1 MTKRMTLAAALCLVA
16 QAAIAQT
23 ATDLNCTSCVGETD
37 IANQAVTG
45 AKIANGTITA
55 TDIRLSTI
63 TSDRIK
69 NQTLVMAD
77 LAPSLQDDIGGAIS
91 NLTVQRVSASATS
104 VVGAACPSGRIPVGA
119 SCECDDANGARN
131 IGVLFG
137 CTVTG
142 TGAAAGC
149 FDEAATFNPTLPEPL
164 AIVRAVCLGAES
176 VDGTPWVPTR
186 AGLVVD
192 RNVSESA
199 AAEQARWMKEQHDSF
214 ESVLAKFRDR
224 RAAFESR
231 RGAVAK

>member
-1 MTKRMTLAAALCLVA
+1 MTKRMTLTAMMCLVA
-16 QAAIAQT
+16 QAVVAQT

-63 TSDRIK
+63 TSDRIR

-77 LAPSLQDDIGGAIS
+77 LAPSLQDDLNGAIA
-91 NLTVQRVSASATS
+91 NFTVQRVSASATS
-104 VVGAACPSGRIPVGA
+104 VVGAACPSDRIPVGA

-149 FDEAATFNPTLPEPL
+149 FDEATTFNPTLPEPL
-164 AIVRAVCLGAES
+164 AIVRAVCLGAVS
-176 VDGTPWVPTR
+176 VDGTPWVPTS

-192 RNVSESA
+192 GNVSESA
-199 AAEQARWMKEQHDSF
+199 AAEQAKWMKEQHDSF
-214 ESVLAKFRDR
+214 ESVLARFRNQ
-224 RAAFESR
+224 RATFESR

>member
-77 LAPSLQDDIGGAIS
+77 LAPSLQDDIGGAIA

-104 VVGAACPSGRIPVGA
+104 VVGAACPSGRIP
-119 SCECDDANGARN
+119 
-131 IGVLFG
+131 
-137 CTVTG
+137 
-142 TGAAAGC
+142 
-149 FDEAATFNPTLPEPL
+149 
-164 AIVRAVCLGAES
+164 CLTCS
-176 VDGTPWVPTR
+176 SR
-186 AGLVVD
+186 I
-192 RNVSESA
+192 
-199 AAEQARWMKEQHDSF
+199 
-214 ESVLAKFRDR
+214 
-224 RAAFESR
+224 ESR
-231 RGAVAK
+231 SSKSIRPSKSFTVWPSSFNRRCSAMRCSRVNCGSFTGHAARMGPSPRARLASWPAASANESEML

>member
-1 MTKRMTLAAALCLVA
+1 MKMRMTLTLACCLLASVA
-16 QAAIAQT
+16 TAQT
-23 ATDLNCTSCVGETD
+23 ATDLTCTSCVGETD

-69 NQTLVMAD
+69 NHTLVLAD
-77 LAPSLQDDIGGAIS
+77 LAPKLQDYIGGAIA
-91 NLTVQRVSASATS
+91 NFTVQRVSASATS
-104 VVGAACPSGRIPVGA
+104 VVGAACPSDRIPVGA

-176 VDGTPWVPTR
+176 VDGTPWVPTS

-192 RNVSESA
+192 RSVSESA

-214 ESVLAKFRDR
+214 ESVLARFRDQ
-224 RAAFESR
+224 RATFESR
-231 RGAVAK
+231 RAAIAK